1 MTAFSIL
8 FPIIFVVLVGYSCA
22 KLNILSTSAL
32 DGLRQF
38 IFNLAIPVFLFI
50 SMYQADLSQA
60 LSSSVMLSFYVP
72 VLAAYFFSFAALKFI
87 VKQSNAD
94 SATLALAGTYS
105 NTVLVGLPI
114 IIASL
119 GADYGAMVF
128 VIITFHS
135 ALLFGCTFL
144 LASNFHGR
152 VLLAFK
158 PLLFNPIVLSISTGL
173 ICNYAGIALPLAFQE
188 GLHLLAE
195 PAIAGAL
202 FALGASLNNYAL
214 KGAWRGALGISVIKL
229 MVLPSAVF
237 ALASWG
243 MQLPS
248 KQVAVLTLMSAS
260 PLGVNAY
267 LVARQLQCQQ
277 SVLASSVVLSTLL
290 SVLTLAFWLTAL
302 VT

>member
-1 MTAFSIL
+1 MTALSIL
-8 FPIIFVVLVGYSCA
+8 FPIIFVVLAGYGCA
-22 KLNILSTSAL
+22 KLNIFSTSAL
-32 DGLRQF
+32 DGLRLF

-50 SMYQADLSQA
+50 SMYRADLSHA
-60 LSSSVMLSFYVP
+60 LSSSVMLSFYLP
-72 VLAAYFFSFAALKFI
+72 VLTVYLFCFAALTLVMK
-87 VKQSNAD
+87 KNTAD
-94 SATLALAGTYS
+94 SAVLSLASTYS
-105 NTVLVGLPI
+105 NTILVGLPI

-119 GADYGAMVF
+119 GPEYGAMVF

-144 LASNFHGR
+144 LASAFQGR
-152 VLLAFK
+152 FVTAFK
-158 PLLFNPIVLSISTGL
+158 PLLINPIVVSISAGL
-173 ICNYAGIALPLAFQE
+173 LCNYVNLKLPQALQE
-188 GLHLLAE
+188 GLLLLAE

-202 FALGASLNNYAL
+202 LALGASLNNYSL
-214 KGAWRGALGISVIKL
+214 KGAWRGALCVSVIKL
-229 MVLPSAVF
+229 IVLPSAVF
-237 ALASWG
+237 ALAKWG
-243 MQLPS
+243 MQLPT

-290 SVLTLAFWLTAL
+290 SVLTLALWLTAL